1 MSIGLLVGI
10 ITTQTENTTG
20 LMTYQQMQ
28 INKVGHTYFAIVE
41 DFLTLA
47 ECRQVI
53 LACGD
58 FNLTKVP
65 AGMYSGWK
73 TGEQNRNIATPPV
86 LMYKSK
92 FDKAFSKFNES
103 TYDFCLTREYS
114 HFVNEYET
122 GQILDWHRDEDES
135 VEDLYKRTPAN
146 RLSCSIFLNED
157 FTGGEFTLDGINSW
171 QPSVG
176 QAIFF
181 PSAQLHRGG
190 RVTQGT
196 KYNYTVWA
204 KGDRGA

>member
-1 MSIGLLVGI
+1 MK
-10 ITTQTENTTG
+10 
-20 LMTYQQMQ
+20 
-28 INKVGHTYFAIVE
+28 INKVGHTYFAVVE
-41 DFLTLA
+41 DFFTIA

-65 AGMYSGWK
+65 AGTYNGWK
-73 TGEQNRNIATPPV
+73 TGVQNRNIATPPV

-92 FDKAFSKFNES
+92 FDEAFAKFNE
-103 TYDFCLTREYS
+103 YGA
-114 HFVNEYET
+114 

-135 VEDLYKRTPAN
+135 IEDLYKRTPAN

-157 FTGGEFTLDGINSW
+157 FTGGEFTLDGVDTW
-171 QPSVG
+171 QPRVG

-181 PSAQLHRGG
+181 PSAQLHKGG

-204 KGDRGA
+204 KGERGA